1 MCMFGG
7 GGGGGDGG
15 AAQARAD
22 EEARQARIRQGM
34 YALDQGFKGF
44 NEKFYRNRAQQY
56 LNYANPQL
64 AQQYDSAQDNL
75 SFNLARAGLTA
86 SSEAARN
93 AGELQ
98 RQYNLA
104 RGDIQG
110 NALNVANDAR
120 RSVEANRSELIGQLQ
135 ATSDPSATANQA
147 IARANTLAAEQSFS
161 PLGAL
166 FQNTTALL
174 GNTGMLGYKTSPMNT
189 SGYGGRSSS
198 SSASRVIR

>member
-1 MCMFGG
+1 MCF

-22 EEARQARIRQGM
+22 EEARQARIRAGM
-34 YALDQGFKGF
+34 SSIEQGFRGF
-44 NEKFYRNRAQQY
+44 DDGFFDNRARSY

-64 AQQYDSAQDNL
+64 ASQYDDAQDNL
-75 SFNLARAGLTA
+75 AYNLARSGLTA

-98 RQYNLA
+98 RQYNTA
-104 RGDIQG
+104 RATIQG
-110 NALNVANDAR
+110 EAMNTANEAR
-120 RSVEANRSELIGQLQ
+120 RNVEANRSELISQLQ
-135 ATSDPSATANQA
+135 ATSDPTAAANQA
-147 IARANTLAAEQSFS
+147 LARAATLTKEQGFS

-174 GNTGMLGYKTSPMNT
+174 GNTGMLGYRQSPLNTTSYGQT
-189 SGYGGRSSS
+189 SRSSS
-198 SSASRVIR
+198 QIVR

>member
-1 MCMFGG
+1 MCF

-34 YALDQGFKGF
+34 AALDKGFAGF
-44 NEKFYRNRAQQY
+44 NEGFYQNRAKQY
-56 LNYANPQL
+56 LDYANPQL
-64 AQQYDSAQDNL
+64 AKQYDSAQENL
-75 SFNLARAGLTA
+75 AFNLARSGLTA

-93 AGELQ
+93 TGELQ

-104 RGDIQG
+104 RGEVQG
-110 NALNVANDAR
+110 NALNTANDAR
-120 RSVEANRSELIGQLQ
+120 RNVEANRAELIAQLQ
-135 ATSDPSATANQA
+135 ATSDPAATANQA
-147 IARANTLAAEQSFS
+147 IARANTLAAEQGFS

-174 GNTGMLGYKTSPMNT
+174 GNTGMLGYKSNPMNT
-189 SGYGGRSSS
+189 SGYGAPRGSSS
-198 SSASRVIR
+198 ESRVVR

>member
-1 MCMFGG
+1 MCF

-22 EEARQARIRQGM
+22 EEARQRRIREGM
-34 YALDQGFKGF
+34 AALDKGF
-44 NEKFYRNRAQQY
+44 SGFNDGFFQNRSRQY
-56 LNYANPQL
+56 LDYAQPQL
-64 AQQYDSAQDNL
+64 VQQYDKAQDNL
-75 SFNLARAGLTA
+75 RYNLARAGLTA
-86 SSEAARN
+86 SSEAAAN

-104 RGDIQG
+104 SGEVQG
-110 NALNVANDAR
+110 NALNAANDAR
-120 RSVEANRSELIGQLQ
+120 RNVEANRAELIAQLQ
-135 ATSDPSATANQA
+135 ATSDPAATANQA
-147 IARANTLAAEQSFS
+147 IARANTLSAEQGFS

-189 SGYGGRSSS
+189 SGYGGRGSSS
-198 SSASRVIR
+198 SSSRVVR